1 MQVVPPYTVKTLSR
15 MPEPTQRH
23 CTEIFDDGLVI
34 IGGTKTGRYRD
45 NLSSV
50 VLYDIK
56 NNVCKQLAPLP
67 YEVSDMA
74 TVRCTVKTDWLKQ
87 PYFLVATFLK
97 FVILTN
103 CELVSEND
111 QLNLVP
117 LTLFNWSK

>member
-1 MQVVPPYTVKTLSR
+1 MYAARTYFYISFGAKCSCFSFFSRLWPNDPSKFNSNHWITLSNIKS
-15 MPEPTQRH
+15 TAGDV
-23 CTEIFDDGLVI
+23 CI
-34 IGGTKTGRYRD
+34 
-45 NLSSV
+45 
-50 VLYDIK
+50 YDS
-56 NNVCKQLAPLP
+56 
-67 YEVSDMA
+67 Y
-74 TVRCTVKTDWLKQ
+74 TVKTDWLKQ

>member
-1 MQVVPPYTVKTLSR
+1 MKSA
-15 MPEPTQRH
+15 
-23 CTEIFDDGLVI
+23 IF
-34 IGGTKTGRYRD
+34 
-45 NLSSV
+45 
-50 VLYDIK
+50 
-56 NNVCKQLAPLP
+56 
-67 YEVSDMA
+67 
-74 TVRCTVKTDWLKQ
+74 TVKTDWLKQ

>member
-1 MQVVPPYTVKTLSR
+1 MHIAMMVKIAVNNTYYTV
-15 MPEPTQRH
+15 
-23 CTEIFDDGLVI
+23 
-34 IGGTKTGRYRD
+34 
-45 NLSSV
+45 N
-50 VLYDIK
+50 
-56 NNVCKQLAPLP
+56 
-67 YEVSDMA
+67 
-74 TVRCTVKTDWLKQ
+74 TDWLKQ